1 MNYNTKKYSR
11 LNLEKRYQISFL
23 FNVQKES
30 ISKIAQTLNIHKS
43 TISRELKRNLDNFGH
58 YFFEVAQQK
67 TNLRKKYRS
76 LFKHHWALEN
86 EFDQKFQKYYNKN
99 IHGVKATI
107 NKIKTENPKMKIP
120 SFQTIYRWIK
130 TTKWIFRPSNKL
142 RQYYKKGGKRT
153 KTISRLLDVNKYVL
167 PIWARR
173 KSINTRKEFGH
184 WEMDLVI
191 GKKAHKKQNL
201 LVIVERKSRLGL
213 AIKVI
218 SKNPFEIHKKLNML
232 IKKYDLTIKSITID
246 NGIEFEKISIFG
258 KQKDIQ
264 IYRAE
269 PYASFQRGSNEH
281 FNGLIRR
288 FFKKGTDF
296 NDVSDDLLEDVVNQI
311 NEMPREIFNWDNSK
325 NLFLKEKLN
334 HNKENFI

>member
-1 MNYNTKKYSR
+1 
-11 LNLEKRYQISFL
+11 
-23 FNVQKES
+23 
-30 ISKIAQTLNIHKS
+30 
-43 TISRELKRNLDNFGH
+43 
-58 YFFEVAQQK
+58 
-67 TNLRKKYRS
+67 
-76 LFKHHWALEN
+76 
-86 EFDQKFQKYYNKN
+86 
-99 IHGVKATI
+99 
-107 NKIKTENPKMKIP
+107 
-120 SFQTIYRWIK
+120 
-130 TTKWIFRPSNKL
+130 
-142 RQYYKKGGKRT
+142 
-153 KTISRLLDVNKYVL
+153 
-167 PIWARR
+167 
-173 KSINTRKEFGH
+173 
-184 WEMDLVI
+184 
-191 GKKAHKKQNL
+191 
-201 LVIVERKSRLGL
+201 
-213 AIKVI
+213 
-218 SKNPFEIHKKLNML
+218 ML